1 MRQAYDYWQNQP
13 GNYRAPGLATS
24 AYFSAGESSKLLVG
38 VHWERAARSA
48 AGRAVGAVG
57 GNPLSPSKFPRR
69 LVRRAAPW
77 GERDMEGLGGGPP
90 RCVSPRASAAGRYP
104 PKLAEALGTA
114 QPSTEPTNVGG
125 AGRALTASE
134 AVPATPCTLGYRLHG
149 HQTIRL

>member
-1 MRQAYDYWQNQP
+1 LRQAYDYWQNQP

-69 LVRRAAPW
+69 LVRRTTPGGAC
-77 GERDMEGLGGGPP
+77 DIEGLGGGPP
-90 RCVSPRASAAGRYP
+90 RCVSQKASTARRYP

-114 QPSTEPTNVGG
+114 QPSTEPTNVSG
-125 AGRALTASE
+125 AGRALTATE
-134 AVPATPCTLGYRLHG
+134 AVPVTACTRGYRLRG